1 MNMKYGFPVATPGM
15 RVGLLGGS
23 FDPAHEGHL
32 RLTREALKR
41 FGLNQV
47 WWLVT
52 PGNPL
57 KAHQP
62 GPMSERIAYAQGMIH
77 DPRIL
82 VTGIEVR
89 LQTRQTIDTISA
101 LQKIYPQVCFTW
113 LMGSDNM
120 VQFNKWDRWQEVA
133 ARVPIGILAR
143 PGSRLAART
152 SQAARILA
160 AYRIPNDRA
169 KLLGSATAPAWVQVN
184 MPMSNASSTT
194 IRTAR
199 TLNNNRQNR

>member
-1 MNMKYGFPVATPGM
+1 MKYGFPVATPGM

-152 SQAARILA
+152 SRAARILA

-199 TLNNNRQNR
+199 TLNNDRQNR

>member
-199 TLNNNRQNR
+199 TLNNDRQNR